1 MHKTYRLNTKL
12 KFLITFLL
20 LTFMLAFFWRP
31 LVTVAQG
38 SGEPQ
43 VVYYSAAGT
52 EWSELAAGAAG
63 EGWLLYYVPERG
75 VEQPSLVVRLSKTP
89 AAENEEE
96 VAVAEI
102 FDAPAGLDYVRV
114 DIEGQQVSLA
124 SGAVPV
130 MRIEALDGWWVRQ
143 DTATGSQ
150 VVNYNLD
157 IEVRGAI
164 AAMAGTSYDEEL
176 GPQGWPE
183 FVQRG
188 ELAVNITVRDPELSG
203 LPQWELR
210 LLEPAFQ
217 GRGYFRSTYAERK
230 CETPI
235 EAKLGVSPLWPFV
248 ALDGA
253 YELGR
258 GEQRPPIVVDWQ
270 AGKIKY
276 FSELLAVHQQNCVYA
291 FNSVNKLVENELNQA
306 NYESP
311 LALYDLSGEGIGYPN
326 LLLRSERYPAQ
337 DPWIDGLEK
346 DLQMIRYS
354 WRNQVGDGQWDYKID
369 VLGFHPYS
377 NTTSIADGA
386 FTIDTP
392 AYDTLPAWVLEKEW
406 PVVTFIDSEENS
418 YPSDEGLYEWSPR
431 EVGVGYALGWQEAH
445 AADAFTRIREG
456 LRGEYRFRRN
466 LPPEL
471 YLSPIDN
478 RLHLLGAEGGLWQIN
493 EEVVLRQQNLGDELY
508 LNGWIRE
515 QPPAQG
521 STRQNEVVEL
531 LYALEGH
538 LLYSG
543 SNDVILRQTTYEP
556 IRGLLPPQDTATWQA
571 LNQQLAP
578 FTISKRDP
586 LDFKSWL
593 DPFEGP
599 SMVIQNAKLSQMRAV
614 ENGFRFVLQLDPD
627 FTISQSDLFDSS
639 EFAAGTYLIQ
649 YDGQWQTELLTL
661 PELSMR
667 VELLTAEEQR
677 SILDESLLQVVLRN
691 EGLTDVKDVQ
701 LVGIMRQE
709 DESWPVARQKIELL
723 AGSTLSIPLNLHPK
737 SVGAWTVEFWLED
750 QDENV
755 LVETS
760 QQINVPNDKQS
771 SGWTIFSLSTGV
783 GKQSLSLLLL
793 LAFAVSMIYALLMSG
808 ERGN

>member
-1 MHKTYRLNTKL
+1 MHNLYKLNYKIIYFITIIL
-12 KFLITFLL
+12 LILI
-20 LTFMLAFFWRP
+20 FFWRP
-31 LVTVAQG
+31 AAALAQG
-38 SGEPQ
+38 EGEPQ
-43 VVYYSAAGT
+43 VAYYSQRAAGV
-52 EWSELAAGAAG
+52 EWAQLAAGAVG
-63 EGWLLYYVPERG
+63 EGWLVYYVPERG
-75 VEQPSLVVRLSKTP
+75 VEVPSLVVRLSKQ
-89 AAENEEE
+89 AAGEG
-96 VAVAEI
+96 AVAEV
-102 FDAPAGLDYVRV
+102 FDAPPGLDYVPV
-114 DIEGQQVSLA
+114 DIEGDRVSLA
-124 SGAVPV
+124 SGALPI

-143 DTATGSQ
+143 EEGSASQ

-157 IEVRGAI
+157 VEIRGAI
-164 AAMAGTSYDEEL
+164 AAMSGTSYDEEL

-248 ALDGA
+248 ALEGG
-253 YELGR
+253 YELAR

-270 AGKIKY
+270 AAKVSY

-306 NYESP
+306 NYETP
-311 LALYDLSGEGIGYPN
+311 LAFYDLSGEGVGYPN

-337 DPWIDGLEK
+337 DPWIGGLEK

-354 WRNQVGDGQWDYKID
+354 WRNKVGDGQWDYKID

-386 FTIDTP
+386 FTIDAP
-392 AYDTLPAWVLEKEW
+392 AYDALPAWVLEKEW
-406 PVVTFIDSEENS
+406 PVATFIDSEENS
-418 YPSDEGLYEWSPR
+418 YQSDEGLYEWSPR

-445 AADAFTRIREG
+445 AGDAFTRIREG
-456 LRGEYRFRRN
+456 LRGEYRFRRS
-466 LPPEL
+466 LSPEL

-478 RLHLLGAEGGLWQIN
+478 RLHLLGAEGGLWQID
-493 EEVVLRQQNLGDELY
+493 EQVVLRQQNLGDELY

-515 QPPAQG
+515 QAT
-521 STRQNEVVEL
+521 SEESSNQNEVVEM

-538 LLYSG
+538 LLYS
-543 SNDVILRQTTYEP
+543 SSDEVILRQSTYDP
-556 IRGLLPPQDTATWQA
+556 VRGLFPPKDAATWQA

-593 DPFEGP
+593 YPFEGA
-599 SMVIQNAKLSQMRAV
+599 SMVIQNAQLSQMRAI
-614 ENGFRFVLQLDPD
+614 ENGFRFVLQLDPA
-627 FTISQSDLFDSS
+627 FTISESDLFDSS
-639 EFAAGTYLIQ
+639 AFAAGTYLIQ
-649 YDGQWQTELLTL
+649 YDGQWQVDLLTL
-661 PELSMR
+661 PDLSLT
-667 VELLTAEEQR
+667 VELLTAEEQL
-677 SILDESLLQVVLRN
+677 SILDESLLQAVVQN
-691 EGLTDVKDVQ
+691 SGLTDVKNVQ
-701 LVGIMRQE
+701 LVGIMRQDGE
-709 DESWPVARQKIELL
+709 TWPITRQKIELL
-723 AGSTLSIPLNLHPK
+723 AGSRLSIPLNLHPK
-737 SVGAWTVEFWLED
+737 SVGAWTLEFWLED
-750 QDENV
+750 QDKNV

-760 QQINVPNDKQS
+760 QQINVPVDKQS
-771 SGWTIFSLSTGV
+771 GGWTIFSLSTGV

-793 LAFAVSMIYALLMSG
+793 LAFAVSMIYALFMSADKG
-808 ERGN
+808 E